1 MKDFMSFC
9 CLLVFCI
16 FMQNRGKNS
25 SFDAY
30 VQRLFMWFRGR
41 KSCYLWNVTMAFRNR
56 IYGT

>member
-9 CLLVFCI
+9 CLFVFCI

-30 VQRLFMWFRGR
+30 AQRLFISFRGC
-41 KSCYLWNVTMAFRNR
+41 KHA
-56 IYGT
+56 IYGA